1 LSQNIC
7 AARPALFHSQ
17 FHCDRK
23 SARKKIAGSQ
33 LTMFSSV
40 IANYRQFITINLKF
54 LQGYGNQGQT
64 YILLN
69 QQGKGYG
76 GGGGEYGGG
85 GGHGGGY
92 GGGGGGGYGGGHGS
106 GGYGGG
112 GGGGYGGI
120 TSGIGAGYGGGQGGY
135 TVIKETV

>member
-1 LSQNIC
+1 
-7 AARPALFHSQ
+7 
-17 FHCDRK
+17 
-23 SARKKIAGSQ
+23 
-33 LTMFSSV
+33 MFSSASYRHTEV
-40 IANYRQFITINLKF
+40 ALLLLIGIVRQFMTINLKF

-69 QQGKGYG
+69 QQGKGG
-76 GGGGEYGGG
+76 GG
-85 GGHGGGY
+85 GGGY
-92 GGGGGGGYGGGHGS
+92 GGGGGGYGGGGHGGG

-120 TSGIGAGYGGGQGGY
+120 TSGAGAGYGGGQGGY